1 MKRRDMT
8 EQQSAEL
15 IDLRKQGEGIV
26 PLAKRFGIGVEQVR
40 SILTSAGVST
50 QSEFQRIAWTIK
62 AHPDWTDGQVAKEC
76 DSDPRTVANRRDKI
90 IANQRQRE
98 HCEGVGLRE
107 SVDRGPPHRV
117 CRKWLRANC
126 SRGERNVRQIQAM
139 CVIAGLQFTIAEIK
153 ASCATAGLCVDTFGN
168 VASPAKQ
175 EANPMIAIT
184 NISRGIPDSE
194 PHEYTVSINLGK
206 PLAKFSHLR
215 GDGLAACLR
224 AAADAIDNA
233 DHIAGMGLVDK
244 PVRVIDDGPD
254 ASLLRYAKPVQMNP
268 REINFDDSD

>member
-1 MKRRDMT
+1 MKNT
-8 EQQSAEL
+8 ITTKHAAEL
-15 IDLRKQGEGIV
+15 IELRKQGEGIV
-26 PLAKRFGIGVEQVR
+26 PLAKRYNIGTEQVR
-40 SILTSAGVST
+40 SILRANGIST

-107 SVDRGPPHRV
+107 SVDRGREYRV
-117 CRKWLRANC
+117 CRKWLRSNC

-168 VASPAKQ
+168 VTSPAKV
-175 EANPMIAIT
+175 EEG
-184 NISRGIPDSE
+184 R
-194 PHEYTVSINLGK
+194 
-206 PLAKFSHLR
+206 
-215 GDGLAACLR
+215 
-224 AAADAIDNA
+224 
-233 DHIAGMGLVDK
+233 
-244 PVRVIDDGPD
+244 
-254 ASLLRYAKPVQMNP
+254 
-268 REINFDDSD
+268 